1 MFTDLTTFIAYF
13 NNISQTETII
23 MSGNIVPSG
32 FKFFQ
37 HGDIERLI
45 SDSRSEQ
52 NFDYPL
58 LWLETPRIS
67 YRDNDAS
74 VLEAV
79 FQTAFVCLTQ
89 VESDDYEL
97 QDLAWNDMWLLTC
110 AVIKKLNHDS
120 KAMRGKMNFSLNSIA
135 SENISRIWVDSDYGW
150 RTEFKISIPINSKL
164 C

>member
-1 MFTDLTTFIAYF
+1 MFTDLTTFIAYLQS
-13 NNISQTETII
+13 ISQTVTTV
-23 MSGNIVPSG
+23 MSGSIAPSG

-67 YRDNDAS
+67 FRDNDAGL
-74 VLEAV
+74 LEAI
-79 FQTAFVCLTQ
+79 FQTSFVTLTE
-89 VESDDYEL
+89 VKSDDYTL
-97 QDLAWNDMWLLTC
+97 QDLAWNDMFLLTS
-110 AVIKKLNHDS
+110 AVIQKLNHDS
-120 KAMRGKMNFSLNSIA
+120 KASRGKMNLSLNSIS

-150 RTEFKISIPINSKL
+150 RTDVKVSIPINSKL